1 MLRCL
6 FVEREGDDVVSN
18 SSVEY
23 LDPWEGN
30 NWPDWTDSQR
40 KIDAVFDNGGIIL
53 DGTLVVDD
61 FGFDGEDEYP
71 IFVIIDSQ
79 GDKHSFCDVAKYHF
93 VA

>member
-1 MLRCL
+1 M
-6 FVEREGDDVVSN
+6 
-18 SSVEY
+18 VEY

-61 FGFDGEDEYP
+61 FGFDGEDE
-71 IFVIIDSQ
+71 VIHHVEQ
-79 GDKHSFCDVAKYHF
+79 GSGMVRDFSLSFIGF
-93 VA
+93 T